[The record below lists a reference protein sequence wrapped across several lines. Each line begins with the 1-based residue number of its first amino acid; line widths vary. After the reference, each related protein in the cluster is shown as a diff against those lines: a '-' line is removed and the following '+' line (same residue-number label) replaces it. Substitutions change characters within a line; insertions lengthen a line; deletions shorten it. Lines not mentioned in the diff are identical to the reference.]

1 MRSTYQHRKPG
12 QSFPLLA
19 LMIVV
24 IVGLV
29 GLSVDVGN
37 AYGQQRRV
45 QNVAN
50 AGALAGLNSVMAN
63 NSNQGVWDNVKRTL
77 AANRVDIESGQ
88 YVIKADY
95 IISNANPQ
103 WLGFIEGTSEK
114 VNLPEQTPPR
124 NIVRLQLT
132 VRERVDTFFARVV
145 GRDSLEVNAN
155 GNACVGSFGPGV
167 YPIGVPLKPTKNY
180 HDVYNLSNTKLAT
193 NSPTWNEVSAGN
205 WNNMTN
211 NTLYLPME
219 NEGGGTPSGTHIAW
233 LNWNSASNAN
243 GARALENSLSYPG
256 DLQSGFA
263 EGPNGD
269 SALPSGT
276 PNGRFELT
284 DWVDGSTG
292 VKNGIADALG
302 LLMSKNRDLILPMY
316 DVSAKVSGKST
327 FHIVKF
333 GRFRL
338 VDHNSTGNP
347 KYLKLKYQGDA
358 VNPVTKCSSEPDP
371 DSDYRDGKRFNVAG
385 LAKVDRVWREKSS
398 RTTNDIVIVMD
409 TSVSMDFDW
418 NDRRRNEPGYKGAR
432 LTDAKAAVANFVRN
446 YDLSA
451 DPDARISFVTFGGRG
466 SMTGSVEV
474 QKTWTES
481 GCTEA
486 QITANAC
493 TADKKWRD
501 IQTKAADMAA
511 NGNTPG
517 PFALEKVKELLSSAD
532 TKRNGKDVQ
541 KVVLF
546 ATDGVFNI
554 CGNTDSGANCPA
566 GDDICPGGPGQ
577 DAWERCM
584 NSPEVQSVAPRPV
597 WQGQQR
603 ANEIKA
609 AGATVYVVALT
620 PECAPSVKYCFNPMG
635 LPEMSSGSG
644 YYFRATDAAAM
655 AAAYTRINS
664 QIAKPECVP
673 HSQIELAA
681 GATVRLSK
689 PGNPTFGMSSPVDS
703 EGRWEFSN
711 LEAGE
716 YVVKA
721 DPFSKRSPEPDDGF
735 TRVYS
740 RVRNGLN
747 PSEEGQAS
755 VTINPQF
762 PDGSTVPAEVLLSLP
777 TNAQGV
783 PQNGC
788 TTPQ

>member
-1 MRSTYQHRKPG
+1 MRGTYQRRKPG

-50 AGALAGLNSVMAN
+50 AGALAGLNAVLAKS
-63 NSNQGVWDNVKRTL
+63 SNQGVWDNVKRTL

-103 WLGFIEGTSEK
+103 WLGFIEGTAEK

-124 NIVRLQLT
+124 NIVRVQLT

-155 GNACVGSFGPGV
+155 GNACVGGFGPGV

-180 HDVYNLSNTKLAT
+180 HEVYNQSNVKLAT
-193 NSPTWNEVSAGN
+193 NTNTWNEVSAGN

-211 NTLYLPME
+211 NTVYLPME

-233 LNWNSASNAN
+233 LNWNNASNSNSAS
-243 GARALENSLSYPG
+243 GLETSLTYPG
-256 DLQSGFA
+256 DLQSGFQ

-269 SALPSGT
+269 RALPTSA

-302 LLMSKNRDLILPMY
+302 DLMSRNREMILPMY
-316 DVSAKVSGKST
+316 DVSAKVGGKST

-347 KYLKLKYQGDA
+347 KYLKLKFLGDA

-371 DSDYRDGKRFNVAG
+371 DSNYLEGKRFNVAG
-385 LAKVDRVWREKSS
+385 LAKVNRVWRVNGQST
-398 RTTNDIVIVMD
+398 TTNDIVIVMD
-409 TSVSMDFDW
+409 TSYSMRFDW
-418 NDRRRNEPGYKGAR
+418 NDRRGGPGYGGPR
-432 LTDAKAAVANFVRN
+432 LEDAKAAVANFVRN
-446 YDLSA
+446 YDLEA
-451 DPDARISFVTFGGRG
+451 DPDARIAFVTFGGRG
-466 SMTGSVEV
+466 SLDTSTQLQVNWTG
-474 QKTWTES
+474 S
-481 GCTEA
+481 GCTAA
-486 QITANAC
+486 QVTANTC
-493 TADKKWRD
+493 TANMKWQQ
-501 IQTKAADMAA
+501 IQSKANGMTAD
-511 NGNTPG
+511 GNTPG
-517 PFALEKVKELLSSAD
+517 PFAFERVQQVLQTAQ
-532 TKRNGKDVQ
+532 TTRNGKQVR

-554 CGNTDSGANCPA
+554 CGTYPGGSDCPR
-566 GDDICPGGPGQ
+566 GDDVCPNSPN
-577 DAWERCM
+577 DANEACM
-584 NSPEVQSVAPRPV
+584 NSPEVNSVAPRPV

-603 ANEIKA
+603 ANELKA
-609 AGATVYVVALT
+609 SGASIYVVALT
-620 PECAPSVKYCFNPMG
+620 PQCLPGIQNCFNPMG
-635 LPEMSSGSG
+635 LPEMSSGAG
-644 YYFRATDAAAM
+644 YYFRANDAAAM

-664 QIAKPECVP
+664 QIADTSCVP
-673 HSQIELAA
+673 REQSELAA

-689 PGNPTFGMSSPVDS
+689 PGNPTFSMSAPVDS
-703 EGRWEFSN
+703 EGRWEFGN

-721 DPFSKRSPEPDDGF
+721 DAFSKRSPEDGF
-735 TRVYS
+735 SRVYS

-747 PSEEGQAS
+747 LSEEGQAS
-755 VTINPQF
+755 VSINPQF

-783 PQNGC
+783 PLNGC
-788 TTPQ
+788 TTP

>member
-1 MRSTYQHRKPG
+1 MRGTYQRKKPG

-45 QNVAN
+45 QNIAN
-50 AGALAGLNSVMAN
+50 AGALAGLNAVMGN
-63 NSNQGVWDNVKRTL
+63 SSNQGVWDNVKRTL

-88 YVIKADY
+88 YIIKADY
-95 IISNANPQ
+95 IISNADPQ
-103 WLGFIEGTSEK
+103 WLGFIEGTAEK

-124 NIVRLQLT
+124 NIVRVQLT

-155 GNACVGSFGPGV
+155 GNACIGGFGLGV
-167 YPIGVPLKPTKNY
+167 YPVGVPLKPTKNY
-180 HDVYNLSNTKLAT
+180 HDVFDQNNAKMAT
-193 NSPTWNEVSAGN
+193 NTTTWNEVSAGN

-211 NTLYLPME
+211 KTVYLPME

-233 LNWNSASNAN
+233 LNWNSASNSNSAS
-243 GARALENSLSYPG
+243 GLETSLTYPG
-256 DLQSGFA
+256 NLQTGFQ

-269 SALPSGT
+269 RALPTGV
-276 PNGRFELT
+276 PNGQFELT

-292 VKNGIADALG
+292 VKNGIADALSS
-302 LLMSKNRDLILPMY
+302 LMSKQRVMILPMY
-316 DVSAKVSGKST
+316 DMSAKVSGKST

-338 VDHNSTGNP
+338 VEHNSTGNP
-347 KYLKLKYQGDA
+347 KYLKLKYLGEA
-358 VNPVTKCSSEPDP
+358 TNPVTKCSSEPDP
-371 DSDYRDGKRFNVAG
+371 DSNYLEGKRFNVAG
-385 LAKVDRVWREKSS
+385 LAKVNRVWRENGQST
-398 RTTNDIVIVMD
+398 TTNDIVIVMD
-409 TSVSMDFDW
+409 TSESMKYDW
-418 NDRRRNEPGYKGAR
+418 NDRRPSDAGYQGPR
-432 LTDAKAAVANFVRN
+432 LEHAKAAVANFVRN
-446 YDLSA
+446 YDLEA
-451 DPDARISFVTFGGRG
+451 DPDARIAFVTFGGRNNIG
-466 SMTGSVEV
+466 SATQV
-474 QKTWTES
+474 QVNWTAS
-481 GCTEA
+481 GCTKA
-486 QITANAC
+486 QVTANAC
-493 TADKKWRD
+493 TADMKWD
-501 IQTKAADMAA
+501 AVQDKARRMQAA
-511 NGNTPG
+511 GNTPG
-517 PFALEKVKELLSSAD
+517 PYAFERVQQVMQDAQ
-532 TKRNGKDVQ
+532 TTRNGKEVR
-541 KVVLF
+541 KIVLF

-554 CGNTDSGANCPA
+554 CGSTPNSAACPSGQ
-566 GDDICPGGPGQ
+566 DICPTGSN
-577 DAWERCM
+577 DARESCL

-603 ANEIKA
+603 SNELKA
-609 AGATVYVVALT
+609 AGATIYVVALT
-620 PECAPSVKYCFNPMG
+620 PDCLPSVRFCFNPMG
-635 LPEMSSGSG
+635 LPEMSSGAG
-644 YYFRATDAAAM
+644 YYFRANDPTAM

-664 QIAKPECVP
+664 QIADTTCVP
-673 HSQIELAA
+673 REQSELAA
-681 GATVRLSK
+681 GATVRLSM
-689 PGNPTFGMSSPVDS
+689 PGNPTFAMSAPVDS
-703 EGRWEFSN
+703 EGRWEFPN

-721 DPFSKRSPEPDDGF
+721 DAFSKRSPEDGF
-735 TRVYS
+735 SRVYS

-755 VTINPQF
+755 VRINPQF

-783 PQNGC
+783 PLNGC